1 MQRKGRAHSLRRGLG
16 FSKVH
21 SSPLSLLLLLGGSV
35 GLCFGG
41 ELLTAS
47 GSCPGPWSIGSHYT
61 LSSPSKRKGAEPQ
74 RPHLL
79 FFIWRCI
86 QDKGDGDGSKG
97 FCGHMSLVPSKP
109 RSVIRVR
116 GPGRL
121 SVFKRCVS
129 AFGRSQSLA
138 LHLPVV
144 LFFL

>member
-1 MQRKGRAHSLRRGLG
+1 MLKLRLQYFGHLMQRVDSLEKTLMLG
-16 FSKVH
+16 
-21 SSPLSLLLLLGGSV
+21 
-35 GLCFGG
+35 
-41 ELLTAS
+41 
-47 GSCPGPWSIGSHYT
+47 
-61 LSSPSKRKGAEPQ
+61 
-74 RPHLL
+74 
-79 FFIWRCI
+79 
-86 QDKGDGDGSKG
+86 GSKG

>member
-1 MQRKGRAHSLRRGLG
+1 M
-16 FSKVH
+16 
-21 SSPLSLLLLLGGSV
+21 

-61 LSSPSKRKGAEPQ
+61 LSSPSNRKGAEPQ

-86 QDKGDGDGSKG
+86 QDKGDSDGSKG
-97 FCGHMSLVPSKP
+97 VCGHMSLVPSKP